1 MRTAQSLSGAVVL
14 EELEVLAGTVVVD
27 VVDVVDVVEVELVVV
42 VGNSRIGRSSSSTGS
57 VVEGTY
63 LGSARSK

>member
-1 MRTAQSLSGAVVL
+1 MRTAQSLSGVVVL

-27 VVDVVDVVEVELVVV
+27 VVDVVDVVEVVEVELVVV

-57 VVEGTY
+57 VVEGT
-63 LGSARSK
+63 